1 MTIGIYRLIFNGTDK
16 CYIGQS
22 INIEYRY
29 KQHINSLLVGKANNK
44 MQEAYVLFG
53 LPILDIL
60 CECSSTELDKTE
72 TEAIEIFDSVNNG
85 FNILSSADFAPNTKG
100 EKHGRA
106 KYTNTQILDA
116 ARLLCCP
123 TNTASKVS
131 SITGIDIGVLK
142 SISSLKNHTW
152 ISEVAP
158 DVYDTLLTLKSTR
171 KNYNPLDSQKL
182 GIKHPP
188 IQDPSGFIYTDIP
201 NLSEFCRKNNLD
213 VSSLCKVFRGK
224 YKSTAGWKLAHG

>member
-22 INIEYRY
+22 INIEHRY

-85 FNILSSADFAPNTKG
+85 FNIYPSASTTPSYRGQEHPRSKHTNQEILNVAKLLSCS
-100 EKHGRA
+100 
-106 KYTNTQILDA
+106 TNTGLEISKITGVSLDIIQDIASLDSHGWIQDENPELYQKLVNLHGKRKNPRDA
-116 ARLLCCP
+116 AKRGIVYP
-123 TNTASKVS
+123 AVVS
-131 SITGIDIGVLK
+131 
-142 SISSLKNHTW
+142 
-152 ISEVAP
+152 
-158 DVYDTLLTLKSTR
+158 
-171 KNYNPLDSQKL
+171 
-182 GIKHPP
+182 
-188 IQDPSGFIYTDIP
+188 PSGIIYSHIS
-201 NLSEFCRKNNLD
+201 NLKKFCEEHNLHR
-213 VSSLCKVFRGK
+213 SNFRRMLRGK
-224 YKSTAGWKLAHG
+224 NKVCAGWKLANG